1 MSDDFF
7 EILFGNKG
15 NTNKATEDKVPFV
28 DVGKGSVGD
37 PEVEHA
43 QDDDGTE
50 GELQTTSE
58 VHPAETKGKGASYR
72 SNADIIRSLS
82 ADDAE
87 LIMHQLQAN
96 AQGNDNDGREGGDGL
111 PVLSPVL
118 HPSDNGKQ
126 VQPVVDNDEVEPG
139 GEDQTVSPELQY
151 MEPDEDGWFPKP
163 TDDTRGFIESALS
176 ESPWVKC
183 IDSTIE
189 WEFPWAPGHTEEQ
202 RIAAINQ
209 IESVIPRMGAKSKL
223 REWLVNRFPPHH
235 TYVEPFGGSFKV
247 LLWKRSNS
255 KIEIIN
261 DVDDDL
267 IHFFRYVTFW
277 PDKLSELINTVP
289 TSQKIMKSFK
299 EQLTNGELTGIER
312 AAAFYVVARLSFN
325 GTGTSYAGSV
335 QSLARC
341 SADSQSFR
349 RIARRLKPVDIRS
362 TDCFKL
368 IDTCNKDLDESK
380 YPGGVFF
387 YLDPPYD
394 DTHGYET
401 AKEKST
407 FGWGEQHQ
415 LYKKCVEINKN
426 GNKFIQTNSATDRL
440 FKLYGKEFNVVK
452 RDVVYT
458 VSGSADARGKTEEL
472 IISNFDLTEESK
484 RQTGGLFG

>member
-7 EILFGNKG
+7 KILFGNESD
-15 NTNKATEDKVPFV
+15 ADKTPEAEVPFV
-28 DVGKGSVGD
+28 DVGKGRAGD

-43 QDDDGTE
+43 QDSDGADGDIQSAPEIPTKRAKPE
-50 GELQTTSE
+50 GYRTN
-58 VHPAETKGKGASYR
+58 AE
-72 SNADIIRSLS
+72 IIRSLS

-87 LIMHQLQAN
+87 RIMRDLQAN
-96 AQGNDNDGREGGDGL
+96 AHDNGSDGRSPDGGL
-111 PVLSPVL
+111 PNVSPVL
-118 HPSDNGKQ
+118 HHSDIGGQ
-126 VQPVVDNDEVEPG
+126 VLNVEVADEG
-139 GEDQTVSPELQY
+139 GAGGTNQAAPPKLQY
-151 MEPDEDGWFPKP
+151 MEADESGCLPRP
-163 TDDTRGFIESALS
+163 TDDTRGLIESALS
-176 ESPWVKC
+176 ESPWVKRL
-183 IDSTIE
+183 DSTME
-189 WEFPWAPGHTEEQ
+189 WEFPWAPGNTEEQ
-202 RIAAINQ
+202 RIEATAQ

-247 LLWKRSNS
+247 LLWKRNNS

-277 PDKLSELINTVP
+277 PDQLADLIDTVP
-289 TSQKIMKSFK
+289 TSQKLMKAFK
-299 EQLTNGELTGIER
+299 SQLAEGELTGLER

-325 GTGTSYAGSV
+325 GTGTSYSGSV

-341 SADSQSFR
+341 SSDKQAFR
-349 RIARRLKPVDIRS
+349 RIARRLKRVDIRS

-368 IDTCNKDLDESK
+368 IKTCNKDLDHST
-380 YPGGVFF
+380 YPGGLFF

-407 FGWGEQHQ
+407 FGWGEQYK
-415 LYKKCVEINKN
+415 LYQQCCEIDKN
-426 GNKFIQTNSATDRL
+426 NNKFIQTNAATERL
-440 FKLYGKEFNVVK
+440 YKLYGREFNIVK

-458 VSGSADARGKTEEL
+458 VSGSADARGKNEEL

-484 RQTGGLFG
+484 RPIGGLFG

>member
-1 MSDDFF
+1 MSDEFF
-7 EILFGNKG
+7 DMLFKSKP
-15 NTNKATEDKVPFV
+15 NTDEAAEAEVPFV
-28 DVGKGSVGD
+28 DTGKGRVGD

-43 QDDDGTE
+43 QDGDGT
-50 GELQTTSE
+50 GGDVQPAPE
-58 VHPAETKGKGASYR
+58 VHPAKDRGKRPGYR
-72 SNADIIRSLS
+72 STADIIGSLS
-82 ADDAE
+82 ADDAAR
-87 LIMHQLQAN
+87 IMQDMQSNTH
-96 AQGNDNDGREGGDGL
+96 DNGGDGGRDTVLL
-111 PVLSPVL
+111 PVLQ
-118 HPSDNGKQ
+118 PSDTGGQ
-126 VQPVVDNDEVEPG
+126 VRDVEVADEGEPG
-139 GEDQTVSPELQY
+139 GTDQTSPPELQH
-151 MEPDEDGWFPKP
+151 MEADEEGWFPKP
-163 TDDTRGFIESALS
+163 TDDARGLIESALS
-176 ESPWVKC
+176 ESPWVKRL
-183 IDSTIE
+183 DSTME
-189 WEFPWAPGHTEEQ
+189 WEFPWAPGNTEEQ
-202 RIAAINQ
+202 RIEAIAQ
-209 IESVIPRMGAKSKL
+209 IESVVPRMGAKSKL
-223 REWLVNRFPPHH
+223 REWLVNRFPSHH

-247 LLWKRSNS
+247 LLWKRNNS

-277 PDKLSELINTVP
+277 PNELADLINVVP
-289 TSQKIMKSFK
+289 TSQKLMKSFK
-299 EQLTNGELTGIER
+299 EQLSNGELTGLER
-312 AAAFYVVARLSFN
+312 AAAFYVIARLSFN
-325 GTGTSYAGSV
+325 GTGTSYSGSV

-341 SADSQSFR
+341 SADKQAFR
-349 RIARRLKPVDIRS
+349 RIARRLKKVDIRS

-368 IDTCNKDLDESK
+368 IDTCNKDLDESR

-440 FKLYGKEFNVVK
+440 YKLYGREFTVVK

-458 VSGSADARGKTEEL
+458 VSGSAEARGKNEEL

-484 RQTGGLFG
+484 RPIGGLFG